1 MLSYFLKCIKTTKS
15 KNHRVIKTKN
25 GRITLLS
32 KFAACN
38 SKKSEFIKD
47 EKARGLLSSLG

>member
-1 MLSYFLKCIKTTKS
+1 MKCRKTTKS
-15 KNHRVIKTKN
+15 KNPRVVKTKN

-32 KFAACN
+32 KFVACN

-47 EKARGLLSSLG
+47 KKARGILSSLG

>member
-47 EKARGLLSSLG
+47 KKARGLLSSLG